1 MADKDTVRRLLDR
14 AGQTYADEA
23 GIKLEDKPSPL
34 YRLLVLS
41 VLLSNRISADLAVA
55 ASRELQRAGLGTAER
70 MRDAGWQ
77 QRVDVLGRAH
87 YKRYD
92 EMTSTALGDGAE
104 LIASEYGGDLRKLRG
119 AAGRDPAKIRRLLK
133 QVPRIADVGA
143 SIFAREAQL
152 VWPELRPALDKK
164 ALQGAGLLGLP
175 ERQEALAKLVDEQDL
190 ARFAAALTRVA
201 LDKKLA
207 EDL

>member
-1 MADKDTVRRLLDR
+1 
-14 AGQTYADEA
+14 
-23 GIKLEDKPSPL
+23 
-34 YRLLVLS
+34 
-41 VLLSNRISADLAVA
+41 
-55 ASRELQRAGLGTAER
+55 
-70 MRDAGWQ
+70 MRDATWQ

-104 LIASEYGGDLRKLRG
+104 LIAEEYDGDLRKLRE
-119 AAGRDPAKIRRLLK
+119 AADRDPAKIRKLLK
-133 QVPRIADVGA
+133 RVPRIADVGA

-164 ALQGAGLLGLP
+164 ALQGAKLLGLP
-175 ERQEALAKLVDEQDL
+175 EQQDKLAELVDEQDL
-190 ARFAAALTRVA
+190 HRLAAALTRVA

-207 EDL
+207 PEIKNG

>member
-1 MADKDTVRRLLDR
+1 MDTVRRLLDR
-14 AGQTYADEA
+14 AGQSYADEA
-23 GIKLEDKPSPL
+23 GIKLADKPAPL
-34 YRLLVLS
+34 YQLLVLS
-41 VLLSNRISADLAVA
+41 VLLSNRIASDIAVA
-55 ASRELQRAGLGTAER
+55 AARELRRAKLDTPEK
-70 MRDAGWQ
+70 MRDATWQ

-104 LIASEYGGDLRKLRG
+104 LIADKYGGDLRKLREQ
-119 AAGRDPAKIRRLLK
+119 ADRDPQQIRKLLK

-164 ALQGAGLLGLP
+164 ALQGAKLVGLP
-175 ERQEALAKLVDEQDL
+175 EQQDKLAGLVDDEDL
-190 ARFAAALTRVA
+190 HRLAAALTRVA
-201 LDKKLA
+201 LDKNLA
-207 EDL
+207 NEVKNG

>member
-1 MADKDTVRRLLDR
+1 MDTVRRLLDH
-14 AGQTYADEA
+14 AGRSYADEA
-23 GIKLEDKPSPL
+23 GIKLTDKPAPL
-34 YRLLVLS
+34 YQLLVLS
-41 VLLSNRISADLAVA
+41 VLLSNRIASDIAVA
-55 ASRELQRAGLGTAER
+55 AARELNRAGLGTAEK
-70 MRDAGWQ
+70 MRDATWQ

-104 LIASEYGGDLRKLRG
+104 LIAEEYDGDLRKLRE
-119 AAGRDPAKIRRLLK
+119 AADRDPAKIRKLLK
-133 QVPRIADVGA
+133 RVPRIADVGA

-164 ALQGAGLLGLP
+164 ALQGAKLLGLP
-175 ERQEALAKLVDEQDL
+175 EQQDKLAELVDEQDL
-190 ARFAAALTRVA
+190 HRLAAALTRVA

-207 EDL
+207 PEIKNG